1 MTASNFDACLAF
13 TLDAEGGFVD
23 NPDDPGAAT
32 NMGITQAT
40 YAAWLGR
47 PVTVEEV
54 RALPKVIA
62 GQIYKTNYW
71 NAVSGDVL
79 PTGVDLMVF
88 DFGVNAG
95 TGTSA
100 KRLQG
105 FLNVTQDGVI
115 GPQTLDAVKNY
126 EPALL
131 IKWLGASQQNY
142 YQQLGMPE
150 FLSGWLTRT
159 KERTTRAL
167 EMAA

>member
-1 MTASNFDACLAF
+1 MTASNFPACLVF
-13 TLDAEGGFVD
+13 TLGAEGGFVD
-23 NPDDPGAAT
+23 NPQDPGGAT
-32 NMGITQAT
+32 NMGITKAT
-40 YAAWLGR
+40 YEAWVGH
-47 PVTVEEV
+47 PVTVETMKS
-54 RALPKVIA
+54 LPENAVA
-62 GQIYKTNYW
+62 QIYRKNYW
-71 NAVSGDVL
+71 NVVDGDAL
-79 PTGVDLMVF
+79 PAGVDLMVF

-131 IKWLGASQQNY
+131 IKWLGASQQTY